1 MSERARL
8 LLVDD
13 HHLVLDGLRLEL
25 MDEFD
30 IVGTLATGAQVPL
43 MYNILRPDVVLLD
56 LCLPDLSGLELI
68 TALKVASPNP
78 RILVVTMH
86 NDRVLADAALQ
97 AGAMGFIP
105 KDAEVAEL
113 KSAIRTVLRGQQY
126 LSPLVG
132 NRLPQFSAMNLPF
145 DLARLTPRQQQ
156 IVRLLGDGKSTARI
170 AEELH
175 VSPNTI
181 TFHRVRIRK
190 ALGIPTEWALMRYAM
205 VVRMSEEK
213 DRAR

>member
-8 LLVDD
+8 LVVDD
-13 HHLVLDGLRLEL
+13 HHLVLEGFRLEL
-25 MDEFD
+25 EDEFD
-30 IVGTLATGAQVPL
+30 LVGLLACGAEVVAACQQ
-43 MYNILRPDVVLLD
+43 LRPDLVLLD
-56 LCLPDLSGLELI
+56 LSLPDHSGLEVI
-68 TALKVASPNP
+68 TELRSVSPKI
-78 RILVVTMH
+78 RILVVTMY

-113 KSAIRTVLRGQQY
+113 KHAIQEVLHDHQY
-126 LSPLVG
+126 LSPLIG
-132 NRLPQFSAMNLPF
+132 ERPPQYSAMNLAF
-145 DLARLTPRQQQ
+145 DLTRLTPRQQE

-170 AEELH
+170 AQELH

-190 ALGIPTEWALMRYAM
+190 ALGICSEWGLMRYAM
-205 VVRMSEEK
+205 VIRMSEEQE
-213 DRAR
+213 RGH